1 MTSIKSDSIE
11 TGSVESGSDEPRSN
25 FLSSMI
31 EAHLKEGRY
40 QTVVTR
46 FPPEPNGYLHIGH
59 AKSICLNFGLADRFG
74 GRCHLRFDDTNPVA
88 EDVEYVES
96 IQNDVRWL
104 GFDWG
109 EHLYFASDYFEQ
121 MYSWAE
127 DLVRAGKAYVD
138 SQTIDEIRE
147 GRGSLTEAGT
157 ASRYRDRS
165 VAENLDLFGRMRA
178 GEFVDGTHVL
188 RAKIDMGN
196 PNMLMRD
203 PLLYRIRHAHHHRTG
218 DTWCIYPMYDFA
230 HCLEDAIEHVTHSI
244 CTLEFENN
252 RELYDWLIDNVD
264 VPARP
269 RQYEFARLALNYT
282 MMSKRT
288 LRTLVEQGTV
298 TGWDDP
304 RMPTLAGLR
313 RRGYTPSAIRLFC
326 DLIGVSK
333 ANSRV
338 DFAKLEYAVR
348 TDLNPEVPRV
358 MAIVDPLKVV
368 ITNYPEGS
376 DDLEQVEQLD
386 ASLYPHDVPKEGS
399 RAVPFARE
407 IYIERDDFMRDPPKK
422 YRRMAPG
429 REIRLRYAYF
439 VTCQSVVEDADGT
452 VIEVHCT
459 YDPATRGGAAPDGR
473 KVKGTIHWVAAPTA
487 VPAEFRVY
495 DQLFAVEVP
504 GGDDLEQQLNPASL
518 TVHRG
523 VVEPSIASD
532 APGTR
537 YQFERTGYFIS
548 DTTDSKPGALVF
560 NRIVALRDSWAKQT
574 PTTAKGATRAD
585 VTASSAPSKG
595 PDTRPK
601 KLSKTEIRTRIR
613 AQDADLTARYARYQA
628 ELGLDEG
635 DADLLSGD
643 TALAD
648 FFEAALAAY
657 SATAAVTRWIV
668 NEVMRVSDDGDVSA
682 LPFGG
687 AAVARVAE
695 LVDEGRLS
703 ATAGKEVITILA
715 AEGGDADEIVAT
727 RGLEQVS
734 DEAALAQAVDAVL
747 AANAGQVARFRDGNP
762 QLLGFFVGN
771 VMKATG
777 GKADPKLTR
786 ALLQARLNG

>member
-1 MTSIKSDSIE
+1 MSSTKPDSITTE
-11 TGSVESGSDEPRSN
+11 AVEARSN

-31 EAHLKEGRY
+31 QTHLEEGRH

-59 AKSICLNFGLADRFG
+59 AKSICLNFGLAARFG

-121 MYSWAE
+121 MYAWAE
-127 DLVRAGKAYVD
+127 DLIRGGKAYVD
-138 SQTIDEIRE
+138 SQSIDEIRA

-157 ASRYRDRS
+157 ASPFRDRG
-165 VAENLDLFGRMRA
+165 VEENLDLFRRMRA
-178 GEFVDGTHVL
+178 GEFGDGTHVL

-218 DTWCIYPMYDFA
+218 DAWCIYPMYDYA
-230 HCLEDAIEHVTHSI
+230 HCLEDAIEHITHSI

-252 RELYDWLIDNVD
+252 RELYDWLMDNVD
-264 VPARP
+264 VPAQP
-269 RQYEFARLALNYT
+269 RQYEFARLALSYT
-282 MMSKRT
+282 MMSKRK
-288 LRTLVEQGTV
+288 LLKLVKQGTV
-298 TGWDDP
+298 SGWDDP

-313 RRGYTPSAIRLFC
+313 RRGYPASAIRAFC

-376 DDLEQVEQLD
+376 DDLGQVEQLD
-386 ASLYPHDVPKEGS
+386 AALYPHDVPKEGS

-407 IYIERDDFMRDPPKK
+407 IYIERDDFMRDPPKA

-439 VTCQSVVEDADGT
+439 VTCNSVIEDADGN

-487 VPAEFRVY
+487 LPAEFRVY

-504 GGDDLEQQLNPASL
+504 DDDFEQQLNPASL
-518 TVHRG
+518 SVQHG
-523 VVEPSIASD
+523 VVEPSVASD

-548 DTTDSKPGALVF
+548 DTVDSKPGALVF

-574 PTTAKGATRAD
+574 EAKAAPELTD
-585 VTASSAPSKG
+585 VTAPSPPPKA

-613 AQDADLTARYARYQA
+613 ADDPDLAARYARYQA
-628 ELGLDEG
+628 ELGLEEG
-635 DADLLSGD
+635 DADLLSGS
-643 TALAD
+643 TALAE

-657 SATAAVTRWIV
+657 DAVDAVTRWIV
-668 NEVMRVSDDGDVSA
+668 NEVMRVSEDGDVAA

-687 AAVARVAE
+687 AAVARVAQ

-715 AEGGDADEIVAT
+715 EQGGDPDAIVEAQ
-727 RGLEQVS
+727 GLEQVS
-734 DEAALAQAVDAVL
+734 DEAALAKAVDAVL

-762 QLLGFFVGN
+762 QLLGFFIGN
-771 VMKATG
+771 VMKETG

-786 ALLQARLNG
+786 ALLQARLQG

>member
-1 MTSIKSDSIE
+1 MTAKNADSPKSDSAE
-11 TGSVESGSDEPRSN
+11 RRSN

-31 EAHLKEGRY
+31 QTHLDEGRH

-59 AKSICLNFGLADRFG
+59 AKSICLNFGLAEQFG

-121 MYSWAE
+121 MYAWAQ
-127 DLVRAGKAYVD
+127 DLIRAGKAYVD

-147 GRGSLTEAGT
+147 GRGSLTEAGS

-165 VAENLDLFGRMRA
+165 VDENLDLFGRMRA
-178 GEFVDGTHVL
+178 GEFEDGTHVL
-188 RAKIDMGN
+188 RAKIDMSN

-218 DTWCIYPMYDFA
+218 DTWCIYPMYDYA

-252 RELYDWLIDNVD
+252 RELYDWLMENVD

-282 MMSKRT
+282 MMSKRK
-288 LRTLVEQGTV
+288 LRKLVEQDTV

-304 RMPTLAGLR
+304 RMPTIAGLR
-313 RRGYTPSAIRLFC
+313 RRGYPASAIRSFC

-348 TDLNPEVPRV
+348 TDLNLEVPRV

-368 ITNYPEGS
+368 ITNYPADS
-376 DDLEQVEQLD
+376 DDLGQVEQID

-407 IYIERDDFMRDPPKK
+407 IYIERDDFMRNPPSK

-439 VTCQSVVEDADGT
+439 VTCQSVVEDADGK

-487 VPAEFRVY
+487 VAAEFRLY

-504 GGDDLEQQLNPASL
+504 GGDDFERQLNPASL
-518 TVHRG
+518 TVLNG
-523 VVEPSIASD
+523 VVEPSIAND
-532 APGTR
+532 AVGTR

-560 NRIVALRDSWAKQT
+560 NRIVALRDSWGKQADPKAEAKQS
-574 PTTAKGATRAD
+574 PEVAAP
-585 VTASSAPSKG
+585 SAPPKG

-613 AQDADLTARYARYQA
+613 AQDPDLASRYARYQD
-628 ELGLDEG
+628 ELGLEEG
-635 DADLLSGD
+635 DADLLSGSTD
-643 TALAD
+643 LAD
-648 FFEAALAAY
+648 FFDAARTAY
-657 SATAAVTRWIV
+657 DAIEAVTRWVV
-668 NEVMRVSDDGDVSA
+668 NEVMRVTDDGDVSA

-715 AEGGDADEIVAT
+715 EEGGDPDAIVEA

-734 DEAALAQAVDAVL
+734 DEAALSQAVDAVL

-762 QLLGFFVGN
+762 QLLGFFIGK
-771 VMKATG
+771 VMKSTG

-786 ALLQARLNG
+786 TLLQARLNG

>member
-1 MTSIKSDSIE
+1 MTDNTDS
-11 TGSVESGSDEPRSN
+11 TEPRSN

-31 EAHLKEGRY
+31 QSHLDEGRY
-40 QTVVTR
+40 SSVVTR

-59 AKSICLNFGLADRFG
+59 AKSICLNFGLAARFG
-74 GRCHLRFDDTNPVA
+74 GRCHLRFDDTNPLA

-121 MYSWAE
+121 MYAWAE

-138 SQTIDEIRE
+138 SQSITEIRA

-157 ASRYRDRS
+157 PSPYRDRS
-165 VAENLDLFGRMRA
+165 VEENLDLFRRMRA
-178 GEFVDGTHVL
+178 GEFADGTHVL
-188 RAKIDMGN
+188 RARIDMSN

-218 DTWCIYPMYDFA
+218 DAWCIYPMYDYA

-264 VPARP
+264 VPAEP

-282 MMSKRT
+282 MMSKRK
-288 LRTLVEQGTV
+288 LLKLVQQGTV
-298 TGWDDP
+298 SGWDDP
-304 RMPTLAGLR
+304 RMPTIAGLR
-313 RRGYTPSAIRLFC
+313 RRGYPASAIRSFC
-326 DLIGVSK
+326 DMIGVSK

-348 TDLNPEVPRV
+348 ADLNPEVPRV

-368 ITNYPEGS
+368 ITNYPEG
-376 DDLEQVEQLD
+376 QIEQLD

-399 RAVPFARE
+399 RSVPFARE
-407 IYIERDDFMRDPPKK
+407 IYIERDDFMQHPPKK

-439 VTCQSVVEDADGT
+439 VTCDSVVQDADGNL
-452 VIEVHCT
+452 VEVHCT

-487 VPAEFRVY
+487 VPAEFRYY

-504 GGDDLEQQLNPASL
+504 GGDDFEQQLNPASL

-523 VVEPSIASD
+523 VVEPSIADD
-532 APGTR
+532 AAGTR

-548 DTTDSKPGALVF
+548 DTTDSGPDGLVF
-560 NRIVALRDSWAKQT
+560 NRIVALRDSWTKKTET
-574 PTTAKGATRAD
+574 PSASPVVDATPHKGA
-585 VTASSAPSKG
+585 
-595 PDTRPK
+595 DTRPK
-601 KLSKTEIRTRIR
+601 KLSKTEVRAKIR
-613 AQDADLTARYARYQA
+613 AQDPDLAARYGRYQD
-628 ELGLDEG
+628 ELGLEEG
-635 DADLLSGD
+635 DADLLSGS

-648 FFEAALAAY
+648 FYDAAVAAY
-657 SATAAVTRWIV
+657 ASTEAVTRWVV

-703 ATAGKEVITILA
+703 ATAGKEVITIMA
-715 AEGGDADEIVAT
+715 EEGGDPDAIVEA

-734 DEAALAQAVDAVL
+734 DEAALAKAVDAVL
-747 AANAGQVARFRDGNP
+747 AANANQVARFRDGNP
-762 QLLGFFVGN
+762 QLLGFFIGK
-771 VMKATG
+771 VMQSTG
-777 GKADPKLTR
+777 GKADPQLTR
-786 ALLQARLNG
+786 TLLQARLNG